1 MASKLDVPP
10 NDLSSAPIVERVN
23 AIRDRWHTKR
33 HPFFHEF
40 SEGRGV
46 VAAAGLENCD
56 RGDARCLMKL
66 ATLLTHASRRCVR
79 SDAPQR

>member
-1 MASKLDVPP
+1 MASNLEVASKAT
-10 NDLSSAPIVERVN
+10 SSAPIVERVN

-46 VAAAGLENCD
+46 VAAAGLEKCE
-56 RGDARCLMKL
+56 RGDARC
-66 ATLLTHASRRCVR
+66 
-79 SDAPQR
+79 